1 MESSIERAG
10 AHNFRVLASLV
21 DLLRQLTDH
30 YALVGRCG
38 SRIVINLR
46 NAPLL
51 CLGALES
58 HFLPCYLASECGQL
72 SLFSGLALDV
82 ASETALL
89 DASPLMQQTFADFAD
104 YPALRD
110 VRRLVELIPEV
121 PPELADH
128 YDGLQADYRPH
139 KALN

>member
-30 YALVGRCG
+30 CALVGRCG
-38 SRIVINLR
+38 SRIVIAPG
-46 NAPLL
+46 NAPPLF
-51 CLGALES
+51 LGELES
-58 HFLPCYLASECGQL
+58 HFLPCYLASETGQL
-72 SLFSGLALDV
+72 RLFSGLVPDL
-82 ASETALL
+82 ASDTILL
-89 DASPLMQQTFADFAD
+89 DAAPLMRQTFADFAD

-128 YDGLQADYRPH
+128 YDGLQADYTPH
-139 KALN
+139 KPLN